1 MHAVAEGVRMN
12 TQPKPAMSASEAPGL
27 TTMGR
32 TVVVGPPDP
41 SQGDYSRLAYGP
53 PEPHLSG
60 KQKADGRA

>member
-1 MHAVAEGVRMN
+1 MRPLVAEGARIN
-12 TQPKPAMSASEAPGL
+12 TQPEPAMSASEAPGL

-53 PEPHLSG
+53 PEPHLIRHLDSC
-60 KQKADGRA
+60 D